1 MQTIIIS
8 SILGYFIGSI
18 PFSYLVGK
26 KTKNVDIRNYGSG
39 NLGSTNVFRV
49 SGKKAGIIAFFLDLS
64 KGISAYLVGYYIFNY
79 TGAIFCTAF
88 AVIGHCYSVFTN
100 FKGGKGVATT
110 FGIILMFNPL
120 LALISIIIQ
129 FAIIK
134 TTKYMSL
141 ASIITAIFVPILSII
156 LKMDIQ
162 FTYLAIFLGIFIPYR
177 HRSNI
182 SRLLKGTENK
192 FKI

>member
-18 PFSYLVGK
+18 PFSYIVGK

-49 SGKKAGIIAFFLDLS
+49 SGKKAGIIAFLLDFS
-64 KGISAYLVGYYIFNY
+64 KGVSAYLLGYYIFGY

-110 FGIILMFNPL
+110 FGIIVMFNPL
-120 LALISIIIQ
+120 LALILIFIQ
-129 FAIIK
+129 FIIIK

-141 ASIITAIFVPILSII
+141 ASIMTAIFAPVLSII
-156 LKMDIQ
+156 LKMDVQ
-162 FTYLAIFLGIFIPYR
+162 FTYLTIFLGIFISYR